1 MAYAERFSPTTTD
14 ERAVAAFEQA
24 FGTLLSNVSSVVVA
38 PEHTVRLALLGL
50 FAQGHVLVE
59 DRPGVGKTLLAKTI
73 AESIEGEFTRVQFTP
88 DLLPSDITGASIYNA
103 TDHSFEFVPGPVFT
117 NVMLADELN
126 RTNPRT
132 QAALLEAMAEGQV
145 TADGVTRQLPAPFM
159 VIATQNTLDSSGTFP
174 LPDTELDRFLV
185 RISIGLPT
193 EEAEMEI
200 IMRSEHGNPEVRP
213 VLHVDDVVSMQTTV
227 RSIEVAQPIREYIV
241 KLANNLRSHP
251 SVRGGMS
258 PRGTVQLLRAAQTW
272 AATQGRDFVTPE
284 DVQTV
289 VTSVL
294 AHRIHVDDR
303 EAGAAEAIVLETVR
317 RVAVPV

>member
-1 MAYAERFSPTTTD
+1 MATD
-14 ERAVAAFEQA
+14 HLPQTSAIEQIASFTEAFER
-24 FGTLLSNVSSVVVA
+24 LLSNVSSVVVA

-50 FAQGHVLVE
+50 FAQGHVLIE
-59 DRPGVGKTLLAKTI
+59 DRPGVGKTLLAKSI
-73 AESIEGEFTRVQFTP
+73 AESIDGTFTRVQFTP
-88 DLLPSDITGASIYNA
+88 DLLPSDITGASVYNA
-103 TDHSFEFVPGPVFT
+103 SNGTFEFVPGPIFA

-132 QAALLEAMAEGQV
+132 QSALLEAMAEFQV
-145 TADGVTRQLPAPFM
+145 TADGHTRHLPEPFM

-185 RISIGLPT
+185 RISIGEPS

-200 IMRSEHGNPEVRP
+200 MSRAEHGNLRLFP
-213 VLHVDDVVSMQTTV
+213 VLHADDVVAMQATV
-227 RSIEVAQPIREYIV
+227 RSVELATPLREYIV
-241 KLANNLRSHP
+241 KIAGSLRAHP

-258 PRGTVQLLRAAQTW
+258 PRGTVQLLRAAQAW
-272 AATQGRDFVTPE
+272 AAAQGRGFVTPD

-289 VTSVL
+289 ATAVL
-294 AHRIHVDDR
+294 THRVHVDDR
-303 EAGAAEAIVLETVR
+303 EPGAAEAIVLETLR